1 MDADYFKKLQAVP
14 PFAAAA
20 TALQTGDLFSDLT
33 GAVTAPVLYSYVWW
47 CLQQAIHDQVDT
59 LYFLARDGHILYEIA
74 KRFCEQYALP
84 IHCQY
89 LYVSR
94 MALRMPAYHRMG
106 EAAYDLLLVRGA
118 NLTPRHVLER
128 LSLSEEEQQQVYA
141 DCAIPAED
149 CDKPLS
155 VQVFTALAEQL
166 RKSSV
171 YRNFVQKKSQAAET
185 AAMAYLE
192 QAGLLRDVRI
202 GIVDSGWNGSMQNC
216 LMTLLE
222 GAGKPLPN
230 LKGYYFGLYT
240 EPKQGT
246 WEAWYFDPLTP
257 LKKVICFNNNVYEC
271 MCAAPHGTT
280 MGYTIQE
287 DGKAVPI
294 CKPMRAVDQANA
306 ALAEQQ
312 ERICLA
318 FTEQVL
324 PQVSFSDFA
333 ALPLADVTESLL
345 QRLLFRPTA
354 EEAQAFGQFQFC
366 DDMGEM
372 YAFPLAS
379 AGQEVALKQGLLSQH
394 VLQHFHHVESV
405 QAEPFWVYGSLA
417 CSQIRRKRWY
427 HWNFACWDWIRHA
440 VNRRRGH

>member
-128 LSLSEEEQQQVYA
+128 LALSAEEQQQVYA
-141 DCAIPAED
+141 DCSIPAED
-149 CDKPLS
+149 CDKALS
-155 VQVFTALAEQL
+155 VQAFTAFAEQL

-171 YRNFVQKKSQAAET
+171 YRNFVQEKSQAAET
-185 AAMAYLE
+185 AAMVYLE
-192 QAGLLRDVRI
+192 QAGLLRDVRL

-257 LKKVICFNNNVYEC
+257 LKKVIRFN
-271 MCAAPHGTT
+271 
-280 MGYTIQE
+280 
-287 DGKAVPI
+287 KA
-294 CKPMRAVDQANA
+294 
-306 ALAEQQ
+306 
-312 ERICLA
+312 
-318 FTEQVL
+318 
-324 PQVSFSDFA
+324 
-333 ALPLADVTESLL
+333 
-345 QRLLFRPTA
+345 
-354 EEAQAFGQFQFC
+354 
-366 DDMGEM
+366 
-372 YAFPLAS
+372 
-379 AGQEVALKQGLLSQH
+379 
-394 VLQHFHHVESV
+394 
-405 QAEPFWVYGSLA
+405 
-417 CSQIRRKRWY
+417 
-427 HWNFACWDWIRHA
+427 
-440 VNRRRGH
+440 

>member
-128 LSLSEEEQQQVYA
+128 LALSAEEQQQVYA

-149 CDKPLS
+149 CDKSLS
-155 VQVFTALAEQL
+155 VQAFTALAEQL

-171 YRNFVQKKSQAAET
+171 YRNFVQEKSQAAET

-216 LMTLLE
+216 LKTLLE
-222 GAGKPLPN
+222 KGARKPLPN
-230 LKGYYFGLYT
+230 QKAYYFG
-240 EPKQGT
+240 
-246 WEAWYFDPLTP
+246 
-257 LKKVICFNNNVYEC
+257 
-271 MCAAPHGTT
+271 
-280 MGYTIQE
+280 
-287 DGKAVPI
+287 
-294 CKPMRAVDQANA
+294 
-306 ALAEQQ
+306 
-312 ERICLA
+312 
-318 FTEQVL
+318 
-324 PQVSFSDFA
+324 
-333 ALPLADVTESLL
+333 
-345 QRLLFRPTA
+345 
-354 EEAQAFGQFQFC
+354 
-366 DDMGEM
+366 
-372 YAFPLAS
+372 
-379 AGQEVALKQGLLSQH
+379 
-394 VLQHFHHVESV
+394 
-405 QAEPFWVYGSLA
+405 
-417 CSQIRRKRWY
+417 
-427 HWNFACWDWIRHA
+427 
-440 VNRRRGH
+440 

>member
-128 LSLSEEEQQQVYA
+128 LALSAEEQQQVYA

-149 CDKPLS
+149 CDKSLS
-155 VQVFTALAEQL
+155 VQAFTALAEQL

-171 YRNFVQKKSQAAET
+171 
-185 AAMAYLE
+185 
-192 QAGLLRDVRI
+192 
-202 GIVDSGWNGSMQNC
+202 
-216 LMTLLE
+216 
-222 GAGKPLPN
+222 
-230 LKGYYFGLYT
+230 
-240 EPKQGT
+240 
-246 WEAWYFDPLTP
+246 
-257 LKKVICFNNNVYEC
+257 
-271 MCAAPHGTT
+271 
-280 MGYTIQE
+280 
-287 DGKAVPI
+287 
-294 CKPMRAVDQANA
+294 
-306 ALAEQQ
+306 
-312 ERICLA
+312 
-318 FTEQVL
+318 
-324 PQVSFSDFA
+324 
-333 ALPLADVTESLL
+333 
-345 QRLLFRPTA
+345 
-354 EEAQAFGQFQFC
+354 
-366 DDMGEM
+366 
-372 YAFPLAS
+372 
-379 AGQEVALKQGLLSQH
+379 
-394 VLQHFHHVESV
+394 
-405 QAEPFWVYGSLA
+405 
-417 CSQIRRKRWY
+417 
-427 HWNFACWDWIRHA
+427 
-440 VNRRRGH
+440 

>member
-94 MALRMPAYHRMG
+94 MALRMPAYHHMG

-128 LSLSEEEQQQVYA
+128 LTLSVEEQQQVYA

-149 CDKPLS
+149 CDKSLS
-155 VQVFTALAEQL
+155 VQAFTAFAEQL

-171 YRNFVQKKSQAAET
+171 YRNFVQEKSQAAET
-185 AAMAYLE
+185 AAMTYLE
-192 QAGLLRDVRI
+192 QAGLLRDVRL

-257 LKKVICFNNNVYEC
+257 LKKENI
-271 MCAAPHGTT
+271 
-280 MGYTIQE
+280 
-287 DGKAVPI
+287 
-294 CKPMRAVDQANA
+294 
-306 ALAEQQ
+306 
-312 ERICLA
+312 
-318 FTEQVL
+318 
-324 PQVSFSDFA
+324 
-333 ALPLADVTESLL
+333 
-345 QRLLFRPTA
+345 
-354 EEAQAFGQFQFC
+354 
-366 DDMGEM
+366 
-372 YAFPLAS
+372 
-379 AGQEVALKQGLLSQH
+379 
-394 VLQHFHHVESV
+394 
-405 QAEPFWVYGSLA
+405 
-417 CSQIRRKRWY
+417 
-427 HWNFACWDWIRHA
+427 
-440 VNRRRGH
+440 

>member
-128 LSLSEEEQQQVYA
+128 LALSAEEQQQVYA
-141 DCAIPAED
+141 DCSIPAED
-149 CDKPLS
+149 CDKALS
-155 VQVFTALAEQL
+155 VQAFTAFAEQL

-171 YRNFVQKKSQAAET
+171 YRNFVQEKSQAAET
-185 AAMAYLE
+185 AVMVYLE
-192 QAGLLRDVRI
+192 QAGLLRDVRL

-222 GAGKPLPN
+222 KGAGKPLPN

-257 LKKVICFNNNVYEC
+257 LKKVIRFNNNVYEC

-294 CKPMRAVDQANA
+294 CKPMGAVDQANA

-318 FTEQVL
+318 FTERVL

-379 AGQEVALKQGLLSQH
+379 AGQ
-394 VLQHFHHVESV
+394 
-405 QAEPFWVYGSLA
+405 
-417 CSQIRRKRWY
+417 
-427 HWNFACWDWIRHA
+427 
-440 VNRRRGH
+440 

>member
-1 MDADYFKKLQAVP
+1 MRECNRRTGGVKMDADYFKKLQAVP

-128 LSLSEEEQQQVYA
+128 LALSAEEQQQVYA

-149 CDKPLS
+149 CDKALS
-155 VQVFTALAEQL
+155 VQAFTAFAEQL

-185 AAMAYLE
+185 AAMTYLE
-192 QAGLLRDVRI
+192 QAGLLRDVRL

-257 LKKVICFNNNVYEC
+257 LKKVIRFNNNVYEC

-287 DGKAVPI
+287 DG
-294 CKPMRAVDQANA
+294 
-306 ALAEQQ
+306 
-312 ERICLA
+312 
-318 FTEQVL
+318 
-324 PQVSFSDFA
+324 
-333 ALPLADVTESLL
+333 
-345 QRLLFRPTA
+345 
-354 EEAQAFGQFQFC
+354 
-366 DDMGEM
+366 
-372 YAFPLAS
+372 
-379 AGQEVALKQGLLSQH
+379 
-394 VLQHFHHVESV
+394 
-405 QAEPFWVYGSLA
+405 
-417 CSQIRRKRWY
+417 
-427 HWNFACWDWIRHA
+427 
-440 VNRRRGH
+440 

>member
-128 LSLSEEEQQQVYA
+128 LALSAEEQQQVYA

-149 CDKPLS
+149 CDKSLS
-155 VQVFTALAEQL
+155 VQAFTALAEQL

-171 YRNFVQKKSQAAET
+171 YRNLYRKITGSRNRCYGLSGTGRLAARCPDRHCRQR
-185 AAMAYLE
+185 LE
-192 QAGLLRDVRI
+192 WLDAELPDDVV
-202 GIVDSGWNGSMQNC
+202 GEGSR
-216 LMTLLE
+216 
-222 GAGKPLPN
+222 K
-230 LKGYYFGLYT
+230 
-240 EPKQGT
+240 
-246 WEAWYFDPLTP
+246 
-257 LKKVICFNNNVYEC
+257 
-271 MCAAPHGTT
+271 
-280 MGYTIQE
+280 TIAQPE
-287 DGKAVPI
+287 
-294 CKPMRAVDQANA
+294 
-306 ALAEQQ
+306 
-312 ERICLA
+312 
-318 FTEQVL
+318 
-324 PQVSFSDFA
+324 
-333 ALPLADVTESLL
+333 
-345 QRLLFRPTA
+345 RLLFR
-354 EEAQAFGQFQFC
+354 
-366 DDMGEM
+366 
-372 YAFPLAS
+372 
-379 AGQEVALKQGLLSQH
+379 V
-394 VLQHFHHVESV
+394 
-405 QAEPFWVYGSLA
+405 VY
-417 CSQIRRKRWY
+417 
-427 HWNFACWDWIRHA
+427 
-440 VNRRRGH
+440 